1 MERTWLRRPVMATG
15 VVVLA
20 LVLTASVVLWA
31 PILVAVDLI
40 RRRWRLPLVRFVA
53 FGALWAWLETSGL
66 VVAGLLFLSGQSKN
80 LSANYRLQAWWTRN
94 VVRALRWTVGVQIE
108 VEGFT
113 ELGPGP
119 FIALCRHASLAD
131 SVMSAWVL
139 ADHAHLKPRYV
150 LKKEL
155 KMDPCL
161 DVVGHRLPNYFID
174 RTSANIASELQGI
187 EQMAAG
193 LATDEVAVIFP
204 EGSRANPKKRERAL
218 AKLETRSPE
227 RANQLRKL
235 QHLLPPKPA
244 GASALLAAVPHANVI
259 TMWHS
264 GFDGLDTFK
273 GIVHH
278 LARRAIRV
286 HVKIT
291 EHHRSTVASGEAF
304 VGWLDAQWLAMDEA
318 VSRQFEKVVPVQT
331 GDLRG

>member
-1 MERTWLRRPVMATG
+1 MDRAWLRRPLMASA
-15 VVVLA
+15 VAAFAVVL
-20 LVLTASVVLWA
+20 LIGIPLWLPVLTL
-31 PILVAVDLI
+31 IDLV
-40 RRRWRLPLVRFVA
+40 RRQWRFPLVRFA
-53 FGALWAWLETSGL
+53 GFGLLWAWLELVGL
-66 VVAGLLFLSGQSKN
+66 ITAATLFLGGQAKN
-80 LSANYRLQAWWTRN
+80 QSANYRLQAWWTRN
-94 VVRALRWTVGVQIE
+94 VVRALRITVGVHIE

-139 ADHAHLKPRYV
+139 ADHAGLKPRYV

-155 KMDPCL
+155 KLDPCL

-193 LATDEVAVIFP
+193 LGAKEVAVIFP
-204 EGSRANPKKRERAL
+204 EGSRANPQKRSRAL
-218 AKLETRSPE
+218 SKLEQRSPS
-227 RANQLRKL
+227 RATRLRKL

-244 GASALLAAVPHANVI
+244 GASALLAAVPNANVI

-304 VGWLDAQWLAMDEA
+304 VEWLDAQWLAMDEA
-318 VSRQFEKVVPVQT
+318 VSRQFEKIISVRI
-331 GDLRG
+331 GEHHG

>member
-1 MERTWLRRPVMATG
+1 MDRAWLRRPLMAFAVLVLA
-15 VVVLA
+15 VVLLLGIPLWLPVLA
-20 LVLTASVVLWA
+20 LT
-31 PILVAVDLI
+31 DLI
-40 RRRWRLPLVRFVA
+40 RRKWRFPLVRFAA
-53 FGALWAWLETSGL
+53 FGMLWAWLETLGL
-66 VVAGLLFLSGQSKN
+66 LMAMALFVAGQARNRAL
-80 LSANYRLQAWWTRN
+80 NYRLQAWWTRN
-94 VVRALRWTVGVQIE
+94 VVRALRVTVGVQIE
-108 VEGFT
+108 VEGFS
-113 ELGPGP
+113 ELGTGP

-139 ADHAHLKPRYV
+139 ADHADLKPRYV

-155 KMDPCL
+155 KLDPCL

-174 RTSANIASELQGI
+174 RSSANIASELQGI

-193 LATDEVAVIFP
+193 LANNEVAVIFP
-204 EGSRANPKKRERAL
+204 EGSRANSKKRERAL
-218 AKLETRSPE
+218 AKLESRFPE
-227 RANQLRKL
+227 RASRLQKL
-235 QHLLPPKPA
+235 QYLLPPKPA
-244 GASALLAAVPHANVI
+244 GAAALLSAVPNANVI

-304 VGWLDAQWLAMDEA
+304 VGWLDNQWLVMDEA
-318 VSRQFEKVVPVQT
+318 VTRQFEKIVSVRT
-331 GDLRG
+331 GESHG

>member
-1 MERTWLRRPVMATG
+1 MDRAWLRRPLMVTAVAVLA
-15 VVVLA
+15 VVLVLGLPVWLPVLA
-20 LVLTASVVLWA
+20 LVD
-31 PILVAVDLI
+31 LV
-40 RRRWRLPLVRFVA
+40 RRKWRFPLVRFAA
-53 FGALWAWLETSGL
+53 FGMLWAWLETLGL
-66 VVAGLLFLSGQSKN
+66 IAAVVLFLFGQARNHN
-80 LSANYRLQAWWTRN
+80 LNYKLQAWWTRN
-94 VVRALRWTVGVQIE
+94 VVRALRITVGVQIE
-108 VEGFT
+108 VEGFA

-119 FIALCRHASLAD
+119 FVALCRHASLAD

-139 ADHAHLKPRYV
+139 ADHAGLKPRYV

-155 KMDPCL
+155 KLDPCL

-193 LATDEVAVIFP
+193 LGSNEVAVIFP
-204 EGSRANPKKRERAL
+204 EGSRANSKKRTRAL
-218 AKLETRSPE
+218 AKLENRFPE
-227 RANQLRKL
+227 RAARLQAL

-244 GASALLAAVPHANVI
+244 GAAALLSAVPSANVI

-304 VGWLDAQWLAMDEA
+304 VEWLDTQWLAMDEA
-318 VSRQFEKVVPVQT
+318 VTRQFEKIVSVRT
-331 GDLRG
+331 GETHG

>member
-1 MERTWLRRPVMATG
+1 MERTWLRRPVMGLAVT
-15 VVVLA
+15 VLA
-20 LVLTASVVLWA
+20 VALLVSCVVWA
-31 PILVAVDLI
+31 PLLVVIDLL

-53 FGALWAWLETSGL
+53 FGMLWSWLEACGL
-66 VVAGLLFLSGQSKN
+66 VAAILLFLVGQGKN

-94 VVRALRWTVGVQIE
+94 VVRALRITVGLRIE
-108 VEGFT
+108 VEGFD
-113 ELGPGP
+113 ELGTGP

-174 RTSANIASELQGI
+174 RKSANVSSELQGI

-193 LATDEVAVIFP
+193 LAEDEVAVIFP
-204 EGSRANPKKRERAL
+204 EGSRANNTKRARAL
-218 AKLETRSPE
+218 DKLRTRSPKRAE
-227 RANQLRKL
+227 RLEKL
-235 QHLLPPKPA
+235 QRLLPPKPA

-264 GFDGLDTFK
+264 GFDGLDTFR
-273 GIVHH
+273 GIVRH
-278 LARRAIRV
+278 LAQRAIRV

-291 EHHRSTVASGEAF
+291 EHHRATVASGEAF
-304 VGWLDAQWLAMDEA
+304 VDWLDEQWLVMDDA
-318 VSRQFEKVVPVQT
+318 VSRHVSRVLIPLSGGEH
-331 GDLRG
+331 G